1 MQEEGIFQ
9 ILQDCH
15 HNDLITRARNT
26 HNSQYPAMLPLIGIF
41 RLLVLY
47 GRLVVG
53 MKPGKSP
60 GRKRTAK
67 TNKQTNKQQL
77 KITIAGK
84 GGALLEKR
92 Y

>member
-1 MQEEGIFQ
+1 
-9 ILQDCH
+9 
-15 HNDLITRARNT
+15 
-26 HNSQYPAMLPLIGIF
+26 MLPLIGIF

-67 TNKQTNKQQL
+67 TNKQTNKQT
-77 KITIAGK
+77 TIKNNNSWEGRGVVGK
-84 GGALLEKR
+84 KVLT
-92 Y
+92 